1 MVQAAAC
8 HADVLCGVIR
18 IEQNQ
23 EGAADGRGENRVDGS
38 AVGDALAVLLRKHQG
53 VERVY
58 RRGVPFADEL
68 LHRLVRPAH
77 QPPPDFD
84 WGNLVQPYRGGGHRA
99 HLPLRHPLPHRHP
112 DGRPFV
118 GIGFALHHLQQARG
132 FGLSVGHGAAL
143 RDGRRFRGA
152 ADTIVPSAADW
163 GSLLVLASLCT
174 VCLYI
179 LQIQVLKKVSAFTF
193 NLTYNLEPIYSIIL
207 AMIIFGEAKDLNF
220 SFYTGLGLIFLSVA
234 LQTYRI
240 IGEMKK

>member
-8 HADVLCGVIR
+8 HADVLRGVVR

-23 EGAADGRGENRVDGS
+23 EGAADGRGENRVDRS
-38 AVGDALAVLLRKHQG
+38 AVGDALAVLLREHQG
-53 VERVY
+53 IERVY
-58 RRGVPFADEL
+58 RRGVPFADEF

-84 WGNLVQPYRGGGHRA
+84 WGNLVQPYRGGGYRA
-99 HLPLRHPLPHRHP
+99 HLPLRHPLPKRVASDYP
-112 DGRPFV
+112 SGTVLLYEMGGGFV
-118 GIGFALHHLQQARG
+118 GLSLLLPFYLHFFPVETL
-132 FGLSVGHGAAL
+132 
-143 RDGRRFRGA
+143 
-152 ADTIVPSAADW
+152 VPSASDW
-163 GSLLVLASLCT
+163 ASLLVLASLCT

>member
-8 HADVLCGVIR
+8 HADVVR

-38 AVGDALAVLLRKHQG
+38 AVGDALAVLLREHQG
-53 VERVY
+53 IERVY

-99 HLPLRHPLPHRHP
+99 LSSALASLFTICNKRVASDYPSGTVLLYEM
-112 DGRPFV
+112 GGGFV
-118 GIGFALHHLQQARG
+118 GLSLLLPFYLHFFPVETL
-132 FGLSVGHGAAL
+132 
-143 RDGRRFRGA
+143 
-152 ADTIVPSAADW
+152 VPSASDW
-163 GSLLVLASLCT
+163 ASLLVLASLCT